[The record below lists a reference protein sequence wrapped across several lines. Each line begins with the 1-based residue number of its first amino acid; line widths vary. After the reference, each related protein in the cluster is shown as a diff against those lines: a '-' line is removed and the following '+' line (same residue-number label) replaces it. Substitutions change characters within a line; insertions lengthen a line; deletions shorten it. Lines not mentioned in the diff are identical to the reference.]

1 MKLHIEN
8 LTVVYHQSTPF
19 EHLALNNITTTFE
32 EGVYYGVVGH
42 TGSGKSTLIQTL
54 NGLLLP
60 SSGTVY
66 AGDLVLRKK
75 TKYKYVHEVKKH
87 VGMVFQ
93 FPEHQLFEETVLKDV
108 MFGPKNMGLD
118 EEEARSK
125 AEYYL
130 ELMNVDNSLFKE
142 SPFELS
148 GGQMRKVAIA
158 GILAMEPEVLILDE
172 PTAGLDPKSHSET
185 MRLFQQIHKDMGI
198 TIILVT
204 HDMNDVF
211 EYTDQ
216 VKLLS
221 GGNLVR
227 EGRTEDLLMDSGM
240 LENNALEPPDI
251 VRLMK
256 DLKKKGRSFES
267 VPRNIEDF
275 IALYEER
282 RSADAE

>member
-8 LTVVYHQSTPF
+8 LTVVYHQNTPF

-32 EGVYYGVVGH
+32 EGIYYGIVGH

-66 AGDLVLRKK
+66 AGDFALRKK
-75 TKYKYVHEVKKH
+75 TRYKYVHEVKKY

-108 MFGPKNMGLD
+108 MFGPKNMGMR
-118 EEEARSK
+118 EEESRAK

-130 ELMNVDNSLFKE
+130 ELMNVDAALFKE

-185 MRLFQQIHKDMGI
+185 MRLFQQIHQDMGI

-221 GGNLVR
+221 NGNLVR
-227 EGRTEDLLMDSGM
+227 QGRTEDLLMDSGM

-256 DLKKKGRSFES
+256 DLKQKGRTFGS

-275 IALYEER
+275 IALYKER

>member
-32 EGVYYGVVGH
+32 EGVYYGIVGH

-66 AGDLVLRKK
+66 AGDLALRKK

-108 MFGPKNMGLD
+108 MFGPKNMGLG
-118 EEEARSK
+118 EKEAKSK

-227 EGRTEDLLMDSGM
+227 EGRTEDLLMDSGI